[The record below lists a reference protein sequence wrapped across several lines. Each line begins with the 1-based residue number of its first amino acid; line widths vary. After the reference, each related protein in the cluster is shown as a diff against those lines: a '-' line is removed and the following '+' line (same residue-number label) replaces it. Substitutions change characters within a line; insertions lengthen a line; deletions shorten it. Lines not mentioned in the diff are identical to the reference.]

1 MRSSAGAFS
10 KSSSSI
16 RAASRASPK
25 TCSCSLKW
33 TPTAWS
39 SKSAASA
46 SRSSSK
52 PAWKLR
58 AIAPPKR
65 KSPFPSSPSTACPTS
80 PATVAASRKSC
91 KICSTT
97 PRNTPSRAAKSRSA
111 LKPAAPKSSSP
122 SPIPASA
129 SPPPT
134 SRASSSASI
143 ASTPR
148 APASWAAPAWACPSP
163 STSSKCMAA
172 ASGSKAKSAAARDSI
187 SPSPSATPRGPPAH
201 PRPPGHHA
209 AAAALP
215 RRGSVR
221 PRPGN
226 TATDFVSV
234 RSQSL
239 HQPLIVPAAYFA
251 YERKCQLPTPIRTEG
266 QFMASTTAGLT
277 EAVLYDVL
285 VNYLVS
291 MARTVEGAMNRA
303 LDAVTSL
310 DSTGTSALPSEVF
323 LLEPRI
329 NEMEIVID
337 EHAIRLLRRG
347 SFSDDEM
354 RLIVAALKIT
364 NDLER
369 IGDLAVNLAQ
379 GAVSLRE
386 MPGAR
391 IPEELAP
398 MALAVRAMV
407 SKSLGALI
415 FRNVEMATQV
425 LEAADVVDQYPDR
438 IFENLLAT
446 MTRQAT
452 PVTSGMQ
459 FILSTPH
466 LQRSPP

>member
-1 MRSSAGAFS
+1 
-10 KSSSSI
+10 
-16 RAASRASPK
+16 
-25 TCSCSLKW
+25 
-33 TPTAWS
+33 
-39 SKSAASA
+39 
-46 SRSSSK
+46 
-52 PAWKLR
+52 
-58 AIAPPKR
+58 
-65 KSPFPSSPSTACPTS
+65 
-80 PATVAASRKSC
+80 
-91 KICSTT
+91 
-97 PRNTPSRAAKSRSA
+97 
-111 LKPAAPKSSSP
+111 
-122 SPIPASA
+122 
-129 SPPPT
+129 
-134 SRASSSASI
+134 
-143 ASTPR
+143 
-148 APASWAAPAWACPSP
+148 
-163 STSSKCMAA
+163 
-172 ASGSKAKSAAARDSI
+172 
-187 SPSPSATPRGPPAH
+187 
-201 PRPPGHHA
+201 
-209 AAAALP
+209 
-215 RRGSVR
+215 
-221 PRPGN
+221 
-226 TATDFVSV
+226 
-234 RSQSL
+234 
-239 HQPLIVPAAYFA
+239 
-251 YERKCQLPTPIRTEG
+251 
-266 QFMASTTAGLT
+266 MASTGAGLT
-277 EAVLYDVL
+277 EAVLYDAL

-303 LDAVTSL
+303 LDALTSL
-310 DSTGTSALPSEVF
+310 ESARTSALPGEVF

-425 LEAADVVDQYPDR
+425 LEADDVVDQYRDR

-452 PVTSGMQ
+452 LVSSGMQ
-459 FILSTPH
+459 FILATRHLERIADHATNIAEDIIFWVRGLDVRHGRGPMRPDRAEGQNNSGIASGVPGEGAVLGSGETAAVIKNSHALDAGVTPACDTE
-466 LQRSPP
+466 RA